1 MKHRIHR
8 LLALAL
14 CAVMALGRFSSAV
27 PAAGAAQPQQGAEIQ
42 QDQLIYAKAGEATFV
57 PAGVHLCV

>member
-14 CAVMALGRFSSAV
+14 CAVVVSRVMRKINYGTDTRKIDYSSV
-27 PAAGAAQPQQGAEIQ
+27 
-42 QDQLIYAKAGEATFV
+42 
-57 PAGVHLCV
+57 